1 MTSESR
7 SQSNQ
12 PSESDRAIEQEIRH
26 GQKFSMAAAIGQA
39 AGNFLK
45 GESPVP
51 KLLQVKNELR
61 GFVSQHLV
69 DPSGALQAVLQE
81 LIQSDDVICSRHF
94 DAPLQALIELLR
106 PMTVQDAL
114 LQDLVRRV
122 DMRWGEIYDERPRF
136 QRPGQPPDPEDE
148 YTYESVRQQLIAL
161 LAIAEQP
168 QSSQ

>member
-1 MTSESR
+1 MSRKSR

-12 PSESDRAIEQEIRH
+12 KSESDQAIEQEIRR
-26 GQKFSMAAAIGQA
+26 GQKFSMAAAIGQE
-39 AGNFLK
+39 AGDFLK

-61 GFVSQHLV
+61 GFVGQHLA
-69 DPSGALQAVLQE
+69 DPSGALQAVLQD
-81 LIQSDDVICSRHF
+81 LIQSDDVICSRYF
-94 DAPLQALIELLR
+94 DAPLQALVELLR

-136 QRPGQPPDPEDE
+136 QQPGQPPHPEDE

-161 LAIAEQP
+161 LAIAEQQ
-168 QSSQ
+168 QSSR